1 MADGGTS
8 EAGANEPGGR
18 DGERSAEPLPRGASQ
33 GNEDVPS
40 VKERWFTRERGAWIG
55 AGGTIFAALIAV
67 AALYLPQ
74 PGSDEE
80 SAAPAQGAGESSSPQ
95 QSSPETASAGPTASV
110 ATDRPSPGSAGPV
123 GSAVRWQG
131 RILFDGSSRDLDAVP
146 PGKAATGRGDIATGG
161 GDIVEVQALLGST
174 VALWEGE
181 AMPNHGDCAE
191 TVETEGTSSHP
202 LELDTVLCVKTE
214 EGHIA
219 RLQVSSFPEN
229 YGPFVKF
236 DAVIWTPPDA

>member
-1 MADGGTS
+1 MADGGPS
-8 EAGANEPGGR
+8 EAEVSEPGGR
-18 DGERSAEPLPRGASQ
+18 DGERSAASLSRGASQ
-33 GNEDVPS
+33 GNEDPPS

-55 AGGTIFAALIAV
+55 AGGTVLAALIAV

-74 PGSDEE
+74 PGNDEE
-80 SAAPAQGAGESSSPQ
+80 SAAPAQGAGRTTSPQ
-95 QSSPETASAGPTASV
+95 QPSPGSGPGSPTGSV
-110 ATDRPSPGSAGPV
+110 ATDRPSAGSP

-161 GDIVEVQALLGST
+161 ADIVEVQALLGSV

-181 AMPNHGDCAE
+181 GMPDHGDCAAM
-191 TVETEGTSSHP
+191 VETEGMSSHP
-202 LELDTVLCVKTE
+202 LEQDTVLCVRTG

-219 RLQVSSFPEN
+219 RLRVSSFPEN

-236 DAVIWTPPDA
+236 DAVIWTPSDA